1 MCSYVANKNK
11 MKRKKEKEKR
21 EMNGILTKKRK
32 EKKSPSLCPF
42 LPQNSKST
50 SALSFYHIKSS
61 YAFMLYHFNF

>member
-21 EMNGILTKKRK
+21 EMNGILTKRRK

-61 YAFMLYHFNF
+61 YAFMLFHFNF